1 MATNTGGT
9 PGKLKFA
16 IIPVTRMQQNC
27 TLWWDD
33 ISFEGAIV
41 DPGGDLNYVKHV
53 ILKAGMRPT
62 KILLTHGH
70 IDHAGGARQLQ
81 EELNIEIEGPHIDD
95 AFLLKA
101 LTRQTPQMGQ
111 PVRDV
116 TSDRWLH
123 DGDIVD
129 VAGHPLEVRHCPG
142 HTPGSVVYISHK
154 HRLIIMGDVLMKGGI
169 GSTDLPYGDR
179 TALIDAIKSKILPL
193 GDDYA
198 FICGHGNGSL
208 LGEERKSNP
217 ALRHL

>member
-1 MATNTGGT
+1 METKNGGT
-9 PGKLKFA
+9 LGKLKFA
-16 IIPVTRMQQNC
+16 IIPVTRLQQNC

-41 DPGGDLNYVKHV
+41 DPGGDLDYIKQM
-53 ILKAGMRPT
+53 IQKARMQPT

-81 EELNIEIEGPHIDD
+81 EEFNIKIEGPHIDD
-95 AFLLKA
+95 EFLLNG
-101 LTRQTPQMGQ
+101 LTRQTPQLDKS
-111 PVRDV
+111 VRDV
-116 TSDRWLH
+116 TSDRWLN

-142 HTPGSVVYISHK
+142 HTPGSVIYISHK
-154 HRLIIMGDVLMKGGI
+154 HRLIIMGDVMMKGRI
-169 GSTDLPYGDR
+169 GSTDLPYCNR
-179 TALIDAIKSKILPL
+179 RALIDAIKSKILPL

-208 LGEERKSNP
+208 LGDERELNP
-217 ALRHL
+217 DLADF